1 MLEREETAVKSTMDN
16 LGAIMGGERALKLK
30 KKKWEFEVCPKQ
42 KQETNKH
49 PQTTN
54 NNNKVKNQPV

>member
-30 KKKWEFEVCPKQ
+30 KKSENLKCAQSKNKKQTNTPKQ
-42 KQETNKH
+42 
-49 PQTTN
+49 QTTTT
-54 NNNKVKNQPV
+54 K

>member
-1 MLEREETAVKSTMDN
+1 MLEREDTAVKSTMDN

-30 KKKWEFEVCPKQ
+30 KKMWEFEACPKQKQ

-49 PQTTN
+49 PKTTN
-54 NNNKVKNQPV
+54 NKEKVCNR